1 MEVVLEAAWGKLGR
15 IRVTLLYGA
24 ALFVVA
30 QVLFHLGPRVQYEVI
45 REASTNLH
53 NLGQGRLHTLIGSIF
68 VNEAGPMYIWLP
80 GLMAVLALGELLW
93 HRRRLVVAFAV
104 GHLGATLIVAVALA
118 AAVATGL
125 LSRSISDAAD
135 VGMSY
140 GAVGVL
146 GTFTA
151 AIPVRWRPTW
161 IGWWISVAVASIALS
176 GGDFTNAGH
185 AIALMLGMAAG
196 RRFGEPRQWTPTRCA
211 LLAVATAFGYLLLGY
226 NEMSLAMPAGFG
238 AVGAL
243 LIWGAT
249 TLLRR
254 GFSPTPA

>member
-1 MEVVLEAAWGKLGR
+1 M
-15 IRVTLLYGA
+15 TLLYAA

-30 QVLFHLGPRVQYEVI
+30 QVLFYLGPRVQSEVI
-45 REASTNLH
+45 RQASTNLH

-80 GLMAVLALGELLW
+80 GVMSVLALGELLW

-104 GHLGATLIVAVALA
+104 GHLGATLVVAVALA

-151 AIPVRWRPTW
+151 AIPARWRPTW
-161 IGWWISVAVASIALS
+161 IGWWLSVAVASVALS
-176 GGDFTNAGH
+176 GSDFTNVGH
-185 AIALMLGMAAG
+185 AIALTLGMAAG
-196 RRFGEPRQWTPTRCA
+196 SRFGEPRQWTPTRCG
-211 LLAVATAFGYLLLGY
+211 LLVVATAFGYLLLGY
-226 NEMSLAMPAGFG
+226 NEMSLLVPAGFG

-243 LIWGAT
+243 VVGGAT

-254 GFSPTPA
+254 GLSPTAA

>member
-1 MEVVLEAAWGKLGR
+1 M
-15 IRVTLLYGA
+15 TLLYAA

-30 QVLFHLGPRVQYEVI
+30 QVLFHLGPRVQSEVV
-45 REASTNLH
+45 RQVSTNLH
-53 NLGQGRLHTLIGSIF
+53 NLGQGRLHTLIGSVF
-68 VNEAGPMYIWLP
+68 VNEAGPTYIWLP
-80 GLMAVLALGELLW
+80 GLVAVLALGELLW
-93 HRRRLVVAFAV
+93 HRRRLVAAFAV

-125 LSRSISDAAD
+125 LARSIADAAD

-151 AIPVRWRPTW
+151 AIPARWRPTW
-161 IGWWISVAVASIALS
+161 VGWWLSVAVASIALS

-185 AIALMLGMAAG
+185 AIALLLGMAAG
-196 RRFGEPRQWTPTRCA
+196 SRFGEPRQWTATRCG
-211 LLAVATAFGYLLLGY
+211 LLVVATAFGYLLLGY

-243 LIWGAT
+243 AIWGAT
-249 TLLRR
+249 TPLRR
-254 GFSPTPA
+254 GLSPTPA